1 MRALT
6 LLLVLATSSALA
18 DAPRYGQDHIAPREI
33 APGVQASFL
42 QEGTVLLLDVH
53 GLPAHAP
60 TRVAAGYY
68 VSLTGYER
76 LANSMAQCQAD
87 AQAERARAEAL
98 QASMALVPTRRSTTI
113 GTGAVVLVGVA
124 LVLAG
129 GVAGYSLGRR

>member
-1 MRALT
+1 MT
-6 LLLVLATSSALA
+6 EQGHT
-18 DAPRYGQDHIAPREI
+18 
-33 APGVQASFL
+33 
-42 QEGTVLLLDVH
+42 TLLLDVQ
-53 GLPAHAP
+53 GLPEHAP
-60 TRVAAGYY
+60 TWVVAGYY

-129 GVAGYSLGRR
+129 GVAGY